1 MKQVIEE
8 KPVQV
13 AMANNV
19 GRKVSKT
26 VIDGAKKLID
36 EYTETEGKKKGE
48 IRQPDIL
55 EGEAS

>member
-1 MKQVIEE
+1 
-8 KPVQV
+8 
-13 AMANNV
+13 MANNV

-48 IRQPDIL
+48 IRQRDIL
-55 EGEAS
+55 EGEGS